1 MDITSFVLGYKK
13 GKAEGGGALTEPV
26 CHVTFMNGDTVLYE
40 KPVFVGDDCTDI
52 VKKGTIG
59 TPSKASTPQYSYT
72 YTGWSMTNGGEAST
86 DALAAVTE
94 DRKVYAAYTSAV
106 RYYTITYLDD
116 DGTVL
121 KTESLAYGTMPSY
134 VPTRDEYNLDTW
146 NPAPVAVTG
155 DATYTAVWVAKPKF
169 ESMAWADISAIT
181 TAGTSAQYFA
191 VGQTKKETIT
201 YTDGTTE
208 ELEFAIAKIR
218 DDGSMV
224 LVLTHALS
232 TLKPMDASA
241 TAPSNYYNNDLGDYL
256 VNTVLV
262 AFPDDLRAVLRSKEV
277 MFAQRYIRLI
287 TNYNITSTS
296 ASTSANYEPIPLLST
311 AAKRI
316 RKSNGTA
323 VKYWISKFNMTN
335 SNTTTGTFYYV
346 DTTGNISSYAANCT
360 SKYGVVFL
368 IDV

>member
-1 MDITSFVLGYKK
+1 MDINSFVIGYKK
-13 GKAEGGGALTEPV
+13 GKASAGSGELTEAV
-26 CHVTFMNGDTVLYE
+26 CHVTFMNGDEVLYV

-52 VKKGTIG
+52 VTKGTIG
-59 TPSKASTPQYSYT
+59 TPSKESTAQYNYT
-72 YTGWSMTNGGEAST
+72 YTGWSLTEDGEASAS
-86 DALAAVTE
+86 ALDAVTA
-94 DRKVYAAYTSAV
+94 DRTVYAAYTSAV

-121 KTESLAYGTMPSY
+121 KTESLAYGTVPSY
-134 VPTRDEYNLDTW
+134 VPTKDEYNLDTW
-146 NPAPVAVTG
+146 NPVPVAVTG

-232 TLKPMDASA
+232 TLQKMHTDGTSVSA
-241 TAPSNYYNNDLGDYL
+241 TVTNNALGEYL
-256 VNTVLV
+256 ENTVYA
-262 AFPDDLRAVLRSKEV
+262 AFPQDLQSVVRVVKEGGFWDCHLRL
-277 MFAQRYIRLI
+277 MN
-287 TNYNITSTS
+287 NYNIGTGTNTSIL
-296 ASTSANYEPIPLLST
+296 YESLPLLTT
-311 AAKRI
+311 AANRI
-316 RKSNGTA
+316 RKRNGEAVEYWTSYYQSSSTA
-323 VKYWISKFNMTN
+323 YYKFYTILA
-335 SNTTTGTFYYV
+335 
-346 DTTGNISSYAANCT
+346 DGNLSSTPWHPANE
-360 SKYGVVFL
+360 KGVVF
-368 IDV
+368 IMDI